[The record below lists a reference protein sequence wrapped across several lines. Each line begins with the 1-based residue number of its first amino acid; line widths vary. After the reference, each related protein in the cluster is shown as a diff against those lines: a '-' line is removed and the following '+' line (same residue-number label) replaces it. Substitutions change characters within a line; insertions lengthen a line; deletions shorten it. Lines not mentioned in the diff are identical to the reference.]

1 MLREAVKKRN
11 FSEDAAVLAKAA
23 SLVRTDIFN
32 QTSARFTGCFPQK
45 CQEDSLPSSLKFL
58 ISLIL
63 NGPSLTD
70 QNRCETQACLTV
82 GQAIVYNTK
91 KRAPSSNDVR
101 TRHSRNREPPLPIY
115 IGLNIHQATRSRKL
129 IQQFFQLGIS
139 ISYDRVLE
147 IEDDIASGVIAQFEE
162 GVVAP
167 ICLRKGLFTV
177 GALDNID
184 HNPSSTT
191 AMNAFHG
198 TGISLFQFP
207 TRATLGETRSLV
219 TTSFSRSKQHFL
231 PDSYAV
237 VPAVALKASA
247 VEVPAAH
254 MSHAAS
260 AQPLSTGLEKDPLTL
275 LSPIT
280 TKSASVPLTPV
291 FEQSFSPVLLSS
303 TTNAPANK
311 TSAKSLSTTCLEVSM
326 LAPSTSPALSHFEED
341 PPALSSPAIFA
352 QSLSTDATYLSPVS
366 LTTGPN

>member
-1 MLREAVKKRN
+1 MRNRYRSHVRKLSQEEEEASTVEENMNRCRAFVELLGYIEKSVESGTSFFKLTEIHSLYVDRLKHFGISKEVHKTRIKECLLEHFPEAQEQHDGRNIIISFTAALRSMLREAVKKRN
-11 FSEDAAVLAKAA
+11 FSEDAVLAKAA

-32 QTSARFTGCFPQK
+32 QISARFTGCFPQK

-82 GQAIVYNTK
+82 DQAIVYNTK
-91 KRAPSSNDVR
+91 KRAPSSNDVK
-101 TRHSRNREPPLPIY
+101 TRHSRNREPPLHIY

-162 GVVAP
+162 EGVVAP
-167 ICLRKGLFTV
+167 ICQRKGLFTV

-198 TGISLFQFP
+198 T
-207 TRATLGETRSLV
+207 
-219 TTSFSRSKQHFL
+219 
-231 PDSYAV
+231 
-237 VPAVALKASA
+237 
-247 VEVPAAH
+247 
-254 MSHAAS
+254 
-260 AQPLSTGLEKDPLTL
+260 
-275 LSPIT
+275 
-280 TKSASVPLTPV
+280 
-291 FEQSFSPVLLSS
+291 
-303 TTNAPANK
+303 
-311 TSAKSLSTTCLEVSM
+311 
-326 LAPSTSPALSHFEED
+326 
-341 PPALSSPAIFA
+341 
-352 QSLSTDATYLSPVS
+352 
-366 LTTGPN
+366 